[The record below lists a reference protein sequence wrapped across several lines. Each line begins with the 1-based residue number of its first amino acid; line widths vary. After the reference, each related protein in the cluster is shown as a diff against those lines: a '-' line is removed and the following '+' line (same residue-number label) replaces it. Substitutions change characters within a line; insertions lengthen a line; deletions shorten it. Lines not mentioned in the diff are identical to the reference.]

1 MGEKGNLPGGN
12 AAASDWSKV
21 GHPTAAKD
29 PAAPMAAKDPAA
41 PTAAKDPA
49 VPTAAK
55 ALGVPPPPPAG
66 SAPPPQ
72 GLPGMGGFVAGR
84 EARRDDDPPVA
95 GA

>member
-1 MGEKGNLPGGN
+1 MGEKGNLPIEHTTGSGLP
-12 AAASDWSKV
+12 KV

-29 PAAPMAAKDPAA
+29 AAAPMAAKDPAL
-41 PTAAKDPA
+41 PTAAKDLGAPPPLPA
-49 VPTAAK
+49 
-55 ALGVPPPPPAG
+55 GNVPPPH
-66 SAPPPQ
+66 

>member
-12 AAASDWSKV
+12 AAASEWSKI

-29 PAAPMAAKDPAA
+29 PAAGL
-41 PTAAKDPA
+41 AAKDPA
-49 VPTAAK
+49 VPTGAK
-55 ALGVPPPPPAG
+55 DLGVPPPLPAG
-66 SAPPPQ
+66 SAPPPH

-84 EARRDDDPPVA
+84 QARRDDDPPVA

>member
-12 AAASDWSKV
+12 AAASAWSKV

-29 PAAPMAAKDPAA
+29 PAAPMASKDSATPMAAKDPAA
-41 PTAAKDPA
+41 PTAAKD
-49 VPTAAK
+49 
-55 ALGVPPPPPAG
+55 LGVPPPPPAG
-66 SAPPPQ
+66 SAPPQ
-72 GLPGMGGFVAGR
+72 GLSGMGGFVAGR